1 MVLRVKKG
9 PDIREISVG
18 SPKEL
23 FVQLQGYVGQK
34 VKGLTVTR
42 SKYGSYMYGPRASLK
57 VGGKLYMDITTN
69 KVPFSQ
75 ITRIHLTIVG

>member
-9 PDIREISVG
+9 LDIREINVA

-23 FVQLQGYVGQK
+23 FVQLQKYVGQK

-42 SKYGSYMYGPRASLK
+42 SKYGSFMYGPGASLK
-57 VGGKLYMDITTN
+57 VGGKLYRDIAN
-69 KVPFSQ
+69 NEVPFSQ